1 MDTAGDM
8 RVGGMPEMYGH
19 SGEQEAE
26 GEETDGGEGP
36 SLGWATFIYI
46 TEFIRHT

>member
-1 MDTAGDM
+1 MKSPTFYNLKD
-8 RVGGMPEMYGH
+8 
-19 SGEQEAE
+19 SGRKEEAE